1 MDISHILNSLNDH
14 QRQAVTSDPGNLL
27 VLAGA
32 GSGKTRVLVHRIA
45 WLIQMEGVSTHGIL
59 AVTFTNKAANEMR
72 LRIEELLERP
82 AGGMWVGTFHGLAH
96 RLLRAHYQ
104 EAGLPEKFQ
113 ILDSDDQLRLV
124 KRICKNLELDES
136 KWPAKQCQW
145 FINKQKD
152 EGIRAANLEDFGEEF
167 IQIMIRVYSAYEE
180 ACERGGMVD
189 FGELLLRSHELWLKN
204 PALLEHYQ
212 NRFRHI
218 LVDEFQDTN
227 AIQYAWLRMLV
238 GREGF
243 ITVVGDDDQSIYGWR
258 GARIENIQNFDKDF
272 SDADMVRLEQNYR
285 STANILSA
293 ANNLIA
299 KNTGRLGKELWT
311 EDKDGESI
319 SAYSAFNEQDEAR
332 FIIGQIEKWVNSG
345 NKHTEAAILYR
356 SNAQSRELEEALL
369 RVSMPYRIYGGF
381 RFYERLEIRNAL
393 AYMRLVASRDD
404 DAAFERVIN
413 TPVRGLGAKT
423 LDSIRQVARAEGCS
437 MWQAAVKVVEE
448 SLLPA
453 RAVLNVSVFMALINA
468 MEDQVYGRELY
479 EFTEYVVK
487 QSGLIQH
494 HEKEGGEKART
505 RIENLEELV
514 NAAKAFEVEDIHTEE
529 DMLQEEGAA
538 PEVDKELTETDILT
552 AFLDKAALDAGDS
565 QADEFEDAVQLM
577 TLHSAKGLEFPL
589 VFIAGMEEGLFPHKM
604 SMDDLAGLE
613 EERRLCYVGITRAR
627 QKLYLTHAE
636 SRRMHGEENLTRPS
650 RFLKEIPEEL
660 VEEIRMQGEVRRNS
674 YYAGNTYA
682 GNTYAGNTYAGNTS
696 YPGNTPVNHANIG
709 ASRGMDKVAGTD
721 ISLGQRVLHPKFGEG
736 VVLNYEGNGPN
747 ARIQINF
754 DSVGG
759 KWLVMSYARLEII

>member
-1 MDISHILNSLNDH
+1 MDVSHILNPLNDH
-14 QRQAVTSDPGNLL
+14 QRKAVTSDPGNLL

-45 WLIQMEGVSTHGIL
+45 WLIQMEGVSPHGIL

-72 LRIEELLERP
+72 VRIEELLERP

-113 ILDSDDQLRLV
+113 ILDSDDQLRLI
-124 KRICKNLELDES
+124 KRISKSLELDES

-145 FINKQKD
+145 FINQQKD
-152 EGIRAANLEDFGEEF
+152 EGLRAANLEDFGEEF
-167 IQIMIRVYSAYEE
+167 MKVMIRVYSVYEE
-180 ACERGGMVD
+180 ACDRGGMVD
-189 FGELLLRSHELWLKN
+189 FGELLLRSHELWLKH
-204 PALLEHYQ
+204 PALLQHYQ

-238 GREGF
+238 GRSGF

-272 SDADMVRLEQNYR
+272 ADADLVRLEQNYR

-293 ANNLIA
+293 ANKLIA
-299 KNTGRLGKELWT
+299 KNSGRLGKELWT
-311 EDKDGESI
+311 EDKEGEKI
-319 SAYSAFNEQDEAR
+319 SMYGAFNEQDEAR
-332 FIIGQIEKWVNSG
+332 FVVGQIEKWVNSG
-345 NKHTEAAILYR
+345 NRHEEAAILYR

-393 AYMRLVASRDD
+393 AYMRLVGSRND

-413 TPVRGLGAKT
+413 TPVRGIGAKT
-423 LDSIRQVARAEGCS
+423 VDSIRQIARAEGCS
-437 MWQAAVKVVEE
+437 MWQASVKAVQE
-448 SLLPA
+448 SLVSS
-453 RAVLNVSVFMALINA
+453 RAVLNISGFMALIDA
-468 MEDQVYGRELY
+468 MDEQLEGSELY
-479 EFTEYVVK
+479 EFTEYVIK

-505 RIENLEELV
+505 RLENLEELV
-514 NAAKAFEVEDIHTEE
+514 NAAKAFEVEDLPAEE
-529 DMLQEEGAA
+529 SMLLEEAGEEEAA
-538 PEVDKELTETDILT
+538 KDLTELDILT
-552 AFLDKAALDAGDS
+552 AFLDKAALDAGDA
-565 QADEFEDAVQLM
+565 QADDYEDAVQLM
-577 TLHSAKGLEFPL
+577 TLHSAKGLEFPV
-589 VFIAGMEEGLFPHKM
+589 VFITGMEEGLFPHKM

-627 QKLYLTHAE
+627 QKLTLTYAE
-636 SRRMHGEENLTRPS
+636 SRRLHGEETLTRPS
-650 RFLKEIPEEL
+650 RFLREIPEEL
-660 VEEIRMQGEVRRNS
+660 LEEIRMQGEVRRGS
-674 YYAGNTYA
+674 F
-682 GNTYAGNTYAGNTS
+682 S
-696 YPGNTPVNHANIG
+696 PGKSMDNRDIIG
-709 ASRGMDKVAGTD
+709 GLHDSGKVSGTD
-721 ISLGQRVLHPKFGEG
+721 ISLGQRVKHPKFGEG
-736 VVLNYEGNGPN
+736 VVLNYEGKGPN
-747 ARIQINF
+747 ARVQINF
-754 DSVGG
+754 DDVGG
-759 KWLVMSYARLEII
+759 KWLVMSYARLEVI